1 MGSADVLPT
10 TCSRSARNCTHV
22 KHRLGICRGSGQAQ
36 AWLGPLGLETEE
48 VTAGSVRLNSEVE
61 TGGAQSKQ
69 PSWALLRP
77 SFFI

>member
-1 MGSADVLPT
+1 M
-10 TCSRSARNCTHV
+10 ARFLSSQMAFVCLTLFLEYLSITV
-22 KHRLGICRGSGQAQ
+22 WCLE
-36 AWLGPLGLETEE
+36 PLGLETEE